1 MVLFLTIV
9 FGLMSVVYGVKTAQ
23 ELLAADAGSA
33 RMQEISGAVAE
44 GAQAYLNR
52 QYKTI
57 GMVGGVIFVML
68 VVLLGWA
75 VAFGFLIGAALSG
88 AAGYIGM
95 MGSKRKVA
103 EIFQALREEGFS
115 SQELERVYAPI
126 GLSIGAETPEEIAI
140 SIAGELIQVRAAGTR

>member
-23 ELLAADAGSA
+23 ELLAADAGSV

-95 MGSKRKVA
+95 NVS
-103 EIFQALREEGFS
+103 
-115 SQELERVYAPI
+115 
-126 GLSIGAETPEEIAI
+126 
-140 SIAGELIQVRAAGTR
+140 VRANVRKIGRAHV